1 MARSAATAAV
11 KQRVPDRLIRYISR
25 HDLQAGQRLPSIRRL
40 STLLKVSPNAVRD
53 ALMQLQTMGLVAIQ
67 PRVGA
72 TVRSVDYS
80 PLVEAFRRSFG
91 MGLDTEDRNLFSLID
106 ARLVIELDTVAKA
119 ARERTRKA
127 MFPVFQAYRAMEQVR
142 GDQNK
147 FVPADEQFHVA
158 IAQMAGNDVLTAIL
172 EGLLTLLRPY
182 RLSLRRSSREIDG
195 MQERHLEL
203 YDRIL
208 AGDVERAQAIT
219 REASDYQVEQLSRQ
233 VLNPAGRKPA
243 NPPTAGTG
251 NDSPQGN
258 GVWTGDHD

>member
-1 MARSAATAAV
+1 MWADRGMSVAPGATTAAAS
-11 KQRVPDRLIRYISR
+11 QRVPDRLIRYISR

-40 STLLKVSPNAVRD
+40 SSILKVSPNAVRD
-53 ALMQLQTMGLVAIQ
+53 ALMQLQTMGLVAIH

-106 ARLVIELDTVAKA
+106 ARLVIEMETVAKA
-119 ARERTRKA
+119 AREGTEKA
-127 MFPVFQAYRAMEQVR
+127 MFPVFQAYRAMEQAR
-142 GDQNK
+142 GDQDR

-158 IAQMAGNDVLTAIL
+158 IARMAGNKVLTAIL

-182 RLSLRRSSREIDG
+182 RLSLHRSPEEIDG

-203 YDRIL
+203 YERIL

-219 REASDYQVEQLSRQ
+219 REASDYQVQQLTRR
-233 VLNPAGRKPA
+233 VVNPAGKKQ
-243 NPPTAGTG
+243 
-251 NDSPQGN
+251 DSPRDN